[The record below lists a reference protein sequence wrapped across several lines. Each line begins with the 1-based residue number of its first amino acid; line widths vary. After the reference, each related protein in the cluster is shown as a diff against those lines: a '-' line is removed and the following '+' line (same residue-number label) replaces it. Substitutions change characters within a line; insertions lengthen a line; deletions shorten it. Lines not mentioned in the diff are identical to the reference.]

1 MQIAILGWGSL
12 IWCPGSLRIRTRW
25 HSNGPSL
32 PIEFARIS
40 KDERVTLVIHP
51 GAPDQMTYWALSEFD
66 KVVAAR
72 ENLRL
77 REGPR
82 CKPADIH
89 TLGPVDTDYDH
100 DDVRQ
105 RIQRWLSTRREVDAV
120 VWTGLPC
127 NWKRKR
133 GEAFSVERAIDY
145 LTGLRGSAAERA
157 RQYVCNA
164 PRNIDTPVRRGLRQ
178 RGWSDAELPSI
189 LLDEDEP

>member
-1 MQIAILGWGSL
+1 MKIAILGWGSL
-12 IWCPGSLRIRTRW
+12 IWCPGSIRIRTRW
-25 HSNGPSL
+25 HSDGPSL

-40 KDERVTLVIHP
+40 SDRRVTLVIHP
-51 GAPDQMTYWALSEFD
+51 GAPDQTTYWALSGFD

-82 CKPADIH
+82 CKLEDIH
-89 TLGPVDTDYDH
+89 TLVPVDTDYGH

-105 RIQRWLSTRREVDAV
+105 RIQRWRSTRREVDAV

-127 NWKRKR
+127 KWKP

-145 LTGLRGSAAERA
+145 LTSLRGSAAERA

-189 LLDEDEP
+189 LFDEDEP